1 MKLKNNYDLQGSPNR
16 VEYKRNKNGLYTVDI
31 KDYIIVKPD
40 GQKYKA
46 SFRVSNAELSV
57 DNEEDVIYLNK
68 EDVIYLNKEDI
79 KYLSVTDKLNDTIW
93 EMIIPDVQELN

>member
-16 VEYKRNKNGLYTVDI
+16 VEYKRNRNGLYTVDI

-46 SFRVSNAELSV
+46 SFRLSNAELSV
-57 DNEEDVIYLNK
+57 DNEEGVINLN
-68 EDVIYLNKEDI
+68 EEDI
-79 KYLSVTDKLNDTIW
+79 KYLSATDEPDGTIW
-93 EMIIPDVQELN
+93 EMIIPDIQE